1 MKHQLTDLI
10 VQRLNDSAKQLNEE
24 FNHKHPIQ
32 IARHFALDNLLPN
45 EIALKLP
52 ENFPKPRQM
61 RLLSGSGECK
71 LKYIHLKKT
80 PPLLQDITYALQDAR
95 VISAIKNIT
104 KFPQLGPDPSP
115 DAGGV
120 TALIKGHFINPHV
133 DNSHDAKKTKYRIL
147 NLLYYVSPNW
157 KQENGGNLE
166 LWDESVSNRII
177 IPCFFNRLVVME
189 TNQTSWHGVNP
200 VLSKAPRCCIF
211 NYLFSDLAPAGKD
224 YFHKTSFSARPEQKI
239 RRTLAKANKS
249 MKVYAQKIF
258 KGTPRAR

>member
-10 VQRLNDSAKQLNEE
+10 VQRLVESTEQLQKE

-45 EIALKLP
+45 KIAMQIP

-61 RLLSGSGECK
+61 RVLSSSGECK
-71 LKYIHLKKT
+71 LKFIHLKNT
-80 PPLLQDITYALQDAR
+80 PPLLQDITHALQDTR
-95 VISAIKNIT
+95 VIAAIENIT
-104 KFPQLGPDPSP
+104 QFQQLEPDPSY

-120 TALIKGHFINPHV
+120 TALPKGYFINPHI
-133 DNSHDAKKTKYRIL
+133 DNSHDTKKNKYRIL

-157 KQENGGNLE
+157 KQENGGNFE
-166 LWDESVSNRII
+166 LWDEDVSNRVI

-189 TNQTSWHGVNP
+189 TNQTSWHGVSP
-200 VLSKAPRCCIF
+200 VTIKAPRCCIF
-211 NYLFSDLAPAGKD
+211 NYLFSDLAPSGKD

-239 RRTLAKANKS
+239 RRTLARANKT
-249 MKVYAQKIF
+249 MKAYAHKIL
-258 KGTPRAR
+258 KGTPQAR